1 MSVDVTKLPSGLTVI
16 TDTMPHLETA
26 ALGVWA
32 GVGGRDEKPNEH
44 GISHLLEH
52 MAFKG
57 TTRRSSREIVE
68 EIEAVGGDLNAGTS
82 TETTAYYARVMKA
95 DVPLALD
102 VLSDILA
109 NPSFV
114 PDELE
119 REKSVIVQE
128 IGAAQDTPDDVVFEH
143 LNELCYP
150 DQPMGRSL
158 LGTAKT
164 LKGFNR
170 DTLRGYLS
178 THYRGPDMVVAAAGA
193 VDHKRVVEEV
203 TQRFASFEGAPAPKP
218 QPAMFGKGGSR
229 VVHRELEQA
238 HLTLALE
245 GVPQTDLSLFSL
257 QVFTNTLGGGMSSR
271 LFQEVREKRG
281 LCYSIYTFHAP
292 YTDTGFFGLYTGTD
306 PGDAPEMMEVIVDVI
321 NDAVETL
328 TEAEIAR
335 AKAQMKAGLLM
346 ALESCSSRA
355 EQLARHVL
363 AYGRP
368 LTVEE
373 LVARIDAVSVEST
386 RNAARGLLS
395 RSRPAVVA
403 LGSGRGLDTAV
414 AFAEGL
420 TRSKAKARC
429 IEQVAGARRCGR
441 VRISG
446 SIRHGPVS
454 FAIQRTGRACAARPW
469 PVAAR
474 AADVRFPA
482 MGAAARTQPGLSHAV
497 GADLAVRRPDPLRL
511 PAAAAPLCRG
521 HRRRPLLSVHRV
533 PRIRRRDD
541 RRRHAGQCPPR
552 HRAGRH
558 HRLLGRAAPCPSR
571 LHDGGAAGAAAVAV
585 RRTQSAPH
593 RGRLHSLQ
601 CAVDPGAGEMRLY
614 PRGPGAALSLHQ
626 RRLAG
631 PSAVRPA
638 AWLPSGYLSAARRPP
653 PS

>member
-203 TQRFASFEGAPAPKP
+203 TRRFSSFDGTPAPKP
-218 QPAMFGKGGSR
+218 QAAMFGKGGS
-229 VVHRELEQA
+229 A
-238 HLTLALE
+238 W
-245 GVPQTDLSLFSL
+245 
-257 QVFTNTLGGGMSSR
+257 
-271 LFQEVREKRG
+271 
-281 LCYSIYTFHAP
+281 C
-292 YTDTGFFGLYTGTD
+292 
-306 PGDAPEMMEVIVDVI
+306 
-321 NDAVETL
+321 
-328 TEAEIAR
+328 IANSNR
-335 AKAQMKAGLLM
+335 
-346 ALESCSSRA
+346 
-355 EQLARHVL
+355 
-363 AYGRP
+363 
-368 LTVEE
+368 
-373 LVARIDAVSVEST
+373 RI
-386 RNAARGLLS
+386 
-395 RSRPAVVA
+395 
-403 LGSGRGLDTAV
+403 
-414 AFAEGL
+414 
-420 TRSKAKARC
+420 
-429 IEQVAGARRCGR
+429 
-441 VRISG
+441 
-446 SIRHGPVS
+446 
-454 FAIQRTGRACAARPW
+454 
-469 PVAAR
+469 
-474 AADVRFPA
+474 
-482 MGAAARTQPGLSHAV
+482 
-497 GADLAVRRPDPLRL
+497 
-511 PAAAAPLCRG
+511 
-521 HRRRPLLSVHRV
+521 
-533 PRIRRRDD
+533 
-541 RRRHAGQCPPR
+541 
-552 HRAGRH
+552 
-558 HRLLGRAAPCPSR
+558 
-571 LHDGGAAGAAAVAV
+571 
-585 RRTQSAPH
+585 
-593 RGRLHSLQ
+593 
-601 CAVDPGAGEMRLY
+601 
-614 PRGPGAALSLHQ
+614 
-626 RRLAG
+626 
-631 PSAVRPA
+631 
-638 AWLPSGYLSAARRPP
+638 
-653 PS
+653 